1 MAINY
6 LFEKAEADAIGI
18 GHFYF
23 HYTQKGK
30 QTPSH
35 LAARILKQ
43 IVNQIYT
50 PSLMEKPE
58 MLEKLHDNSKKD
70 CPPQLFELL
79 DLCIEYSRRFRKMYI
94 LIDALDECE
103 SDQLRDEIIDI
114 LMEFEKGGD

>member
-6 LFEKAEADAIGI
+6 LFEKADADAIGV

-23 HYTQKGK
+23 QYTHKGK

-50 PSLMEKPE
+50 PSLTLEKPE
-58 MLEKLHDNSKKD
+58 NLENLHGNSKKD
-70 CPPQLFELL
+70 CPPQLFQLL
-79 DLCIEYSRRFRKMYI
+79 DLCIEYSRRFRNMYI
-94 LIDALDECE
+94 LIDALDE
-103 SDQLRDEIIDI
+103 
-114 LMEFEKGGD
+114 